1 MLFLLNPVLS
11 VHNPVPPVPR
21 PDVPSAEEGR
31 YMYTMHLLG
40 CYLFSYLRK
49 SGALCVSE
57 HAGTLVR
64 IIIRIMLL
72 CLHCEMENYS

>member
-1 MLFLLNPVLS
+1 
-11 VHNPVPPVPR
+11 
-21 PDVPSAEEGR
+21 
-31 YMYTMHLLG
+31 MYTMHLLG

-64 IIIRIMLL
+64 IIIRIMLV
-72 CLHCEMENYS
+72 CLHCEMEVIVDAQEAAELNLQFTYQLLLVVTHLSVKE